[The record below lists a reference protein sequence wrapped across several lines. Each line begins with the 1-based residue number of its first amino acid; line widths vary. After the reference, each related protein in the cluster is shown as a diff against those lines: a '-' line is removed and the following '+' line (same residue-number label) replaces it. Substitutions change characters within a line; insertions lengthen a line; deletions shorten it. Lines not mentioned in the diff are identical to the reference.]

1 METIAYLLGATCGPW
16 SFTGVWFGRWHPLLV
31 LGPAVAAAI
40 AGDGWRKDDI
50 RHYLF
55 ENLTLPA
62 GWLDR
67 YARDVISTDVS
78 LADLVGNGLA
88 PGRYAESDD
97 PERPVPLLVRE
108 EWTEI
113 VVAGDPGRNQSRAY
127 INNHKQGPPVSRPVV
142 LPHRWDEL
150 RPRVGA

>member
-1 METIAYLLGATCGPW
+1 M
-16 SFTGVWFGRWHPLLV
+16 
-31 LGPAVAAAI
+31 AAAI

-67 YARDVISTDVS
+67 YARDVISTDLS

-97 PERPVPLLVRE
+97 PDRLVPLLVRE

-142 LPHRWDEL
+142 LPRRWDEL